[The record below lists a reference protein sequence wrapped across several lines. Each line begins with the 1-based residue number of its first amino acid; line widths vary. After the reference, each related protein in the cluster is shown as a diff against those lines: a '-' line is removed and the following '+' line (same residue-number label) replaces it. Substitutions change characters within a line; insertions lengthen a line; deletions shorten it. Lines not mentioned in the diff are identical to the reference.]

1 MSLKV
6 YIDRDLQKAM
16 EAERRVA
23 QKAITT
29 GVRQTT
35 NGLKTAL
42 RRQVRQSGL
51 GKNLA
56 NAIRSK
62 VKRKNGIADGMI
74 YSKARGKRPGGRV
87 DLITV
92 FDQGAVIKTN
102 GKRWLAIPLAPIGK
116 IGNRRIRPSDYAKGV
131 LAFLPTK
138 NPAKAFLVFRRRGRP
153 DEPAFLLLKQTQI
166 AKRIDIDSALRA
178 WLPRL
183 PELIVDAWDKEK
195 A

>member
-1 MSLKV
+1 MYLNLLINKNLTKELEKQ
-6 YIDRDLQKAM
+6 RKA
-16 EAERRVA
+16 A
-23 QKAITT
+23 QKAINKSVTT
-29 GVRQTT
+29 TT
-35 NGLKTAL
+35 NGIKNGL

-56 NAIRSK
+56 NAIRSN

-102 GKRWLAIPLAPIGK
+102 GKRWLAIPLAPVGR

-183 PELIVDAWDKEK
+183 PELIVEAWDKEK
-195 A
+195 T